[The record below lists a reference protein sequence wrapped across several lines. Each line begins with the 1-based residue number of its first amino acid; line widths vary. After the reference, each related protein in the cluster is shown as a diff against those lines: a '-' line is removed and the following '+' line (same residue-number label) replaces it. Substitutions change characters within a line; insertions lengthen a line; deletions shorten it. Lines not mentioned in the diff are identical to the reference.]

1 MDPAGSSA
9 GMEPGVRLAAGL
21 STRVM
26 FVRRTLPRLQTVAL
40 TGTCTTQPE
49 PEQESPG
56 PGATQCFT
64 TPTEPLMGAGQ
75 ESEAAGASISEAPKR
90 PFAEAVC
97 SSVTEPTV
105 A

>member
-1 MDPAGSSA
+1 
-9 GMEPGVRLAAGL
+9 MELGVRLAAGL

-64 TPTEPLMGAGQ
+64 TPTAPLIGAVQ
-75 ESEAAGASISEAPKR
+75 VSDAAGASFSDVPKK
-90 PFAEAVC
+90 PFAEAGFFPLPQATPPYAV
-97 SSVTEPTV
+97 
-105 A
+105 